1 MNTPLSP
8 DFPAHVVAN
17 YDKLNAMRLIKATL
31 TNIEEGAVEVH
42 VPHWDGIE
50 QQHGYIHGGIVGMI
64 ADTAAGFAAMTVTP
78 ADASVLTVEYK
89 LNFVAP
95 SKGEKLIAR
104 GAVIRAGQ
112 TLIVTKADVYGIAAG
127 VETLCAVMQQT
138 IIVKHASTAPHE

>member
-8 DFPAHVVAN
+8 DFAPHVIEA
-17 YDKLNAMRLIKATL
+17 YGKLSAMRLIKATL
-31 TNIEEGAVEVH
+31 TNVKAGAVEVQ
-42 VPHWDGIE
+42 VPHWEGIE

-64 ADTAAGFAAMTVTP
+64 GDTAPGFAAMTLTP
-78 ADASVLTVEYK
+78 VDASVLTAEYK

-95 SKGEKLIAR
+95 SKGERLVAR

-112 TLIVTKADVYGIAAG
+112 TLIVTKAEVYGVEAG

-138 IIVKHASTAPHE
+138 IIVKRATTAPHE

>member
-8 DFPAHVVAN
+8 DFAAHVIGT

-31 TNIEEGAVEVH
+31 THVEEGAVELH
-42 VPHWDGIE
+42 VPHWEGIE

-64 ADTAAGFAAMTVTP
+64 ADTAAGFAAMTLTP
-78 ADASVLTVEYK
+78 ADASVLTAEYK

-95 SKGEKLIAR
+95 SKGERLVAR

-112 TLIVTKADVYGIAAG
+112 TLIVTKADVYGVEAG

-138 IIVKHASTAPHE
+138 IIVKRAKTAQHE

>member
-8 DFPAHVVAN
+8 DFAAHVIEA

-31 TNIEEGAVEVH
+31 TDVKQGAVEVQ

-50 QQHGYIHGGIVGMI
+50 QQHGYIHGGIVGMLG
-64 ADTAAGFAAMTVTP
+64 DTAAGFAAMTLTP
-78 ADASVLTVEYK
+78 ADASVLTAEYK

-95 SKGEKLIAR
+95 SKGERLVAR

-112 TLIVTKADVYGIAAG
+112 TLIVTKADVYGVEAG

-138 IIVKHASTAPHE
+138 IIVKRATTAPHE

>member
-1 MNTPLSP
+1 MNTALSR
-8 DFPAHVVAN
+8 DFAAHVIAT

-31 TNIEEGAVEVH
+31 TNVKEGAVEVH

-64 ADTAAGFAAMTVTP
+64 ADTAAGFAAMTLTP
-78 ADASVLTVEYK
+78 ADASVLTAEYK

-95 SKGEKLIAR
+95 SKGQRLVAR

-112 TLIVTKADVYGIAAG
+112 TLIVTKADVYGVEAG

-138 IIVKHASTAPHE
+138 IIVKRATTALHG